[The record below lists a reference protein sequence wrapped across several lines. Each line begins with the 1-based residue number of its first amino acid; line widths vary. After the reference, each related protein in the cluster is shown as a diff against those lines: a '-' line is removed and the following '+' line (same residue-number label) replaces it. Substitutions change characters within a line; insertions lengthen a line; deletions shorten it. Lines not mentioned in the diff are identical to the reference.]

1 MSASAANLALV
12 ATVARRL
19 GELRERMVFVGG
31 AATALLVTDPA
42 SPSIRATRDVDVIVE
57 VGSYL
62 AYQLALGEKL
72 QRAGFQLD
80 TSEGAP
86 LCRWIVDD
94 VKVDVM
100 PTDTT
105 VLGFSNRWY
114 PDALQSARRHQLE
127 PGLTIRLVTA
137 PYFLAT
143 KLEALLGRGMGDF
156 LASHD
161 REDII
166 TVIDGRTGIADE
178 VLAAGVPLRTYLAD
192 QFARLLGT
200 AAFVDALP
208 GHLPGDRA
216 SQARLPRLERVI
228 ERLAGR
234 GGGSD
239 A

>member
-19 GELRERMVFVGG
+19 GDLRARTVFVGG
-31 AATALLVTDPA
+31 ATTALLVTDPA

-62 AYQLALGEKL
+62 LYQLDLGETL
-72 QRAGFQLD
+72 QRAGFQVD

-86 LCRWIVDD
+86 LCRWIVDG

-114 PDALQSARRHQLE
+114 PEALRHATEHDLE
-127 PGLTIRLVTA
+127 PGLTIRVVTA

-143 KLEALLGRGMGDF
+143 KLEAFHGRGGRDF

-161 REDII
+161 LEDMI
-166 TVIDGRTGIADE
+166 TVLDGRADVVIE
-178 VLAAGVPLRTYLAD
+178 VLAADPSLRASLAEE
-192 QFARLLGT
+192 FARLLDT
-200 AAFVDALP
+200 AAFIDALP

-216 SQARLPRLERVI
+216 SQARLPRLESTI
-228 ERLAGR
+228 ARLAGR
-234 GGGSD
+234 GG